1 MLNWRNN
8 QGVFHLIYSTRCD
21 AWRLFLMAAALWWGS
36 SWGIS
41 NAQEPPEACIDM
53 GITPSSPRAGRNVTL
68 TANCSTADAGYYLTE
83 YFWTFSDD
91 PSASI
96 TTLDPS
102 VTRIFASA
110 GTYWAQL
117 RVRDTGN
124 SLSAYSQRKKFN
136 IVSNEYTIIVAP
148 SAGGMVL
155 GDGIACAQG
164 ASAALC
170 QKTYAMGQHAHLKA
184 IPDAGRAFL
193 GWKLGNATLKKQR
206 IEAQGNMTIQAMFDT
221 VAVDLS
227 IENSLTAC
235 MEGRY
240 VTFAAAVSSN
250 VPTPITFVFQYQRPD
265 GTTWTDADWSL
276 DAVEYNTRRMEPV
289 PAGDIDHFYAT
300 STLVSAVQEGLGL
313 HLTSN
318 IVPLDVHTL
327 WIDEVGDAATGK
339 AWKAVVGDP
348 INYRASASPDCVN
361 WRWEMPD
368 TPDGWVFGRRWN
380 PTGGEASSTDSGGTP
395 LLIPERDLPFDAEWD
410 QFGERYGRVR
420 VSCEASDGNRY
431 ARDSTD
437 QTPARRVQVFFD
449 PSDKTPH
456 AGLLQPSHEIPKNF
470 FYYWLAALGNFPHV
484 FWDDYHHALASTSPV
499 TGEIFIGDL
508 GNSYEI
514 ESSEIRL
521 QKRLNY
527 IGGTCPALYEF
538 NGCPIYVRPGDGKKK
553 IDLFLAVLSHE
564 LQHRSDAINN
574 YLIPA
579 ANCELPHPDDVD
591 NDCLKNAADPFP
603 NMVNGVGYWE

>member
-1 MLNWRNN
+1 MTNETSWRLVSLCLLCMYILSSIEVSGLSHFELQQFPVNRYQKAVISGQVLYMN
-8 QGVFHLIYSTRCD
+8 TATHVREEHQGHLIRVPFSGHPEPQSLWDYVGVHAVTWSDKKRHRLR
-21 AWRLFLMAAALWWGS
+21 WRHGGERSALRVLTSAPEAGYVFTGWTVNGAQVQAAAPL
-36 SWGIS
+36 
-41 NAQEPPEACIDM
+41 
-53 GITPSSPRAGRNVTL
+53 L
-68 TANCSTADAGYYLTE
+68 
-83 YFWTFSDD
+83 
-91 PSASI
+91 
-96 TTLDPS
+96 
-102 VTRIFASA
+102 
-110 GTYWAQL
+110 
-117 RVRDTGN
+117 
-124 SLSAYSQRKKFN
+124 LSAL
-136 IVSNEYTIIVAP
+136 P
-148 SAGGMVL
+148 VL
-155 GDGIACAQG
+155 AQNG
-164 ASAALC
+164 TPTPIPATNQTTC
-170 QKTYAMGQHAHLKA
+170 QARY
-184 IPDAGRAFL
+184 
-193 GWKLGNATLKKQR
+193 
-206 IEAQGNMTIQAMFDT
+206 EA
-221 VAVDLS
+221 VAVDLTV
-227 IENSLTAC
+227 EESLTAC
-235 MEGRY
+235 MEDRRM
-240 VTFAAAVSSN
+240 TFSAAVSSN
-250 VPTPITFVFQYQRPD
+250 FPTPVTFTFQYQRPD
-265 GTTWTDADWSL
+265 GTIWHDRDWSL
-276 DAVEYNTRRMEPV
+276 DRIEHNTRVMELVSDSDP
-289 PAGDIDHFYAT
+289 DHRYTT
-300 STLVSAVQEGLGL
+300 STLVTSVQDTQGVRAA
-313 HLTSN
+313 SN
-318 IVPLDVHTL
+318 TVTLDVHTL
-327 WIDEVGDAATGK
+327 WIDDVRDAASGK
-339 AWKAVVGDP
+339 SWKAVVGEP
-348 INYRASASPDCVN
+348 MTYQASASPDCAN
-361 WRWEMPD
+361 WPWEMPD
-368 TPDGWVFGRRWN
+368 TPDGWVFGRRWH

-410 QFGERYGRVR
+410 HFGEHYGRVR
-420 VSCEASDGNRY
+420 VSYEASDGNRY

-603 NMVNGVGYWE
+603 NMVNGVGYWEYAIAQDVDDQ